1 VTNFSGE
8 VSLGAAQDGTGA
20 SEDWSE
26 VASTLCLSALAHILS
41 RLVTALL
48 VIQTLLRNVTR
59 SVTLYFRACT
69 FTARVT
75 RHLRRS
81 SHST

>member
-20 SEDWSE
+20 SE

>member
-1 VTNFSGE
+1 MTNFSGE

-20 SEDWSE
+20 SE